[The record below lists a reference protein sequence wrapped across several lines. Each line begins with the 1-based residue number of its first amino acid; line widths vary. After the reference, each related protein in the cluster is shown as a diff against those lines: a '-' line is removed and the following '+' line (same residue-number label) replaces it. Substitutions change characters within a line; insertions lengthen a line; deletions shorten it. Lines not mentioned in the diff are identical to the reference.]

1 MSLFNF
7 AQCQGAIWKILE
19 QGFQNKFKN
28 CKIELQS
35 GPKSVGHSVLI
46 ISWKHRKRKLT
57 YIHLTFFALITIAFD
72 LRMNLVGFYFWHGA
86 ALGVADSTSLGFVF
100 FGLRGHKRHSI
111 TIFVEQYWWAC
122 CGYLHLIVYSVTNV
136 TWASHGSTA
145 TVRSEGSGIIG
156 NDFVTSWTSKEFT

>member
-1 MSLFNF
+1 MSRCHLKDLGTRFSKQVLFF
-7 AQCQGAIWKILE
+7 VFLKYI
-19 QGFQNKFKN
+19 FSFKN
-28 CKIELQS
+28 CKIELQI
-35 GPKSVGHSVLI
+35 SVFI
-46 ISWKHRKRKLT
+46 IWWKHRKRKLT

-86 ALGVADSTSLGFVF
+86 ALGVADSTSLGKFVF
-100 FGLRGHKRHSI
+100 FGLRGHKRYSI

-156 NDFVTSWTSKEFT
+156 NDFV

>member
-1 MSLFNF
+1 MWSFERWLFRNLLWLTNF
-7 AQCQGAIWKILE
+7 FFECFSFVVWFDRNFVEYI
-19 QGFQNKFKN
+19 
-28 CKIELQS
+28 
-35 GPKSVGHSVLI
+35 LI

-86 ALGVADSTSLGFVF
+86 ALGVADSTSLGKFVF
-100 FGLRGHKRHSI
+100 FGLRGHKRYSI

-136 TWASHGSTA
+136 TWASHRSTA

-156 NDFVTSWTSKEFT
+156 NGFVTSWTYKKFT